1 MRFAQ
6 SPNGFTVYDVQ
17 GGEQVMYVLVDG
29 TLYAFDVIVVSNVIT
44 TANELVAFASAVQ
57 NGYFELGCD
66 IDASNVT
73 FAATNVTENAGFVGV
88 FDGKG
93 YVIDGAY
100 IANGGLFGGISSYGT
115 VKHLG
120 FINTKYG
127 YSGPGSAFGSANYGT
142 IDNCYIQ
149 VVEQGYDTSGNL
161 QTYCALSAFAN
172 VNYGTISNCVS
183 VIPEFGTGQHKAIC
197 EYNYGVLENVYA
209 AGTESALTYSI
220 PDQGVEINVSYTA
233 VSNVLEDVKNTGFD
247 LAYWN
252 VSVGN
257 RPQFKGV
264 SYALTEDGLSE
275 YCIIRDSDSIS
286 VKAAE
291 VIQRYFEEATGI
303 RLTILDK
310 SEYANLTPHYISIG
324 FTYQMNNHTGLWDMM
339 GCGTTGEDLLG
350 LGTSGY
356 ILDVVDG
363 NVYIIGF
370 CQGAN
375 LHGTLNGAYAWL
387 GEQFGFELYA
397 NDAYYIETECKNEPL
412 EFVNTIAIPDIAA
425 VIGGNSDSY
434 GDEAMGYYAMNGG
447 EGLVA
452 GAYGNNIHPFHN
464 FLGFLPQSMTQSVE
478 GNPAGVTVSLN
489 YGELLGTAPK
499 NNFSDGYSYY
509 FDTAYGNRNV
519 YDLCLSQNQ
528 DQLISYLLERM
539 YGLINYSGARHQKYI
554 AFTHEDGS
562 FWCPHCRK
570 KFAAGGTGYATEEEY
585 ITAEYTKFM
594 IKLANTMQADSRFK
608 NITLVM
614 AHYGLTSAL
623 PVSGTAGSYTIDAGI
638 AQYMAANGLT
648 LPDNLAVM
656 VSYSVVNNYTGA
668 EDFSKAQDVFERWQT
683 ITDKFLGWTYIENYT
698 NYFAPFDGLEQI
710 QANMQFAKAN
720 GVQLYFPQGMASI
733 GTTSIDWGA
742 LENYVISKLAWD
754 VDADVDALIDEFFNN
769 YYGAAAQSMKALYA
783 SYKTKMKSLTES
795 YGFGGTY
802 TLLSKD
808 GVNYIS
814 TTCWSRTELE
824 GFLNQI
830 KTAYNDI
837 LAAKN
842 NGAIT
847 EAEYNEL
854 YSRINVEELTFKYMY
869 VKLYSSYARSYYGAT
884 TTSALRRAFV
894 EECKALGVTN
904 FAEGQEISTSIF

>member
-1 MRFAQ
+1 MGFAQ
-6 SPNGFTVYDVQ
+6 SPNGFTLSDVQ
-17 GGEQVMYVLVDG
+17 GGEQVMYVFVDG

-44 TANELVAFASAVQ
+44 SASELVSFASTVQ

-66 IDASNVT
+66 IDVNGTKIS
-73 FAATNVTENAGFVGV
+73 ATKISENSGFSGV
-88 FDGKG
+88 FDGCG

-100 IANGGLFGGISSYGT
+100 IGNGGLFGGISSYGT
-115 VKHLG
+115 VKNLG

-127 YSGPGSAFGSANYGT
+127 YSGAGSAFGDANYGT

-149 VVEQGYDTSGNL
+149 VVEQGYDSNGALT
-161 QTYCALSAFAN
+161 TYCALSALAN
-172 VNYGTISNCVS
+172 TNYGTISNCVT
-183 VIPEFGTGQHKAIC
+183 VLPEFGTSEHKAVC
-197 EYNYGVLENVYA
+197 QVNYGTLQNIYCM
-209 AGTESALTYSI
+209 GTEMTLTYTTG
-220 PDQGVEINVSYTA
+220 QGT
-233 VSNVLEDVKNTGFD
+233 VSNVVLGYNEKNALTDIKNTGFD

-257 RPQFKGV
+257 RPQFKAVKYSLTSDGV
-264 SYALTEDGLSE
+264 SD

-286 VKAAE
+286 VQAAE

-310 SEYANLTPHYISIG
+310 SEYASRTPHYISVG
-324 FTYQMNNHTGLWDMM
+324 YTYQMNNETGLWNMM

-356 ILDVVDG
+356 ILDTVDG
-363 NVYIIGF
+363 NVYIVGF
-370 CQGAN
+370 AQGAN
-375 LHGTLNGAYAWL
+375 LHGALNGAYAWL
-387 GEQFGFELYA
+387 GEQFGLELYA
-397 NDAYYIETECKNEPL
+397 SDAYYIETECRNEPL

-434 GDEAMGYYAMNGG
+434 GDESMGYYAMNGG

-452 GAYGNNIHPFHN
+452 GAYGNNIYPFHN
-464 FLGFLPQSMTQSVE
+464 FLGFLPQSMTQSVA

-509 FDTAYGNRNV
+509 FDNAYSNRNV

-562 FWCPHCRK
+562 YWCPHCRK
-570 KFAAGGTGYATEEEY
+570 KFAAGGTGYATETEY

-594 IKLANTMQADSRFK
+594 IKLANVMKTDSRFN

-623 PVSGTAGSYTIDAGI
+623 PVSGTAGSYTMDAGI
-638 AQYMAANGLT
+638 AQYMSANGLT
-648 LPDNLAVM
+648 LPDNLAVII
-656 VSYSVVNNYTGA
+656 SYSAVNNYAGA

-720 GVQLYFPQGMASI
+720 GVQLYFPQGMSNI

-742 LENYVISKLAWD
+742 LENYVISKLRWN
-754 VDADVDALIDEFFNN
+754 VDADVDALIDEFFNH
-769 YYGAAAQSMKALYA
+769 YYGVAAQSMKALYA
-783 SYKTKMKSLTES
+783 SYKTKMKSLTET

-837 LAAKN
+837 LTAKN
-842 NGAIT
+842 NGTST

-869 VKLYSSYARSYYGAT
+869 IKLYSSYARSYYGAI
-884 TTSALRRAFV
+884 TTSSLKKAFV

-904 FAEGQEISTSIF
+904 FAEGQEITTSIF